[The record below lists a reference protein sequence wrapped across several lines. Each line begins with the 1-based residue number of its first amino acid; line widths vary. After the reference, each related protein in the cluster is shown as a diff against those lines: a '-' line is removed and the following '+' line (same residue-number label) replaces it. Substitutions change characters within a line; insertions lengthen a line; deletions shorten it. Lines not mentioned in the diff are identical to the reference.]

1 MEMKP
6 PSTTKWL
13 PPGFRFHP
21 TDEELIT
28 YYLVRKIGDD
38 NFIDDTITE
47 VDLNAHEPWELSG
60 KAQMMG
66 DREWYFFSLKDKKY
80 PMGCRTNR
88 ATKAGYWKATGKDKE
103 VFLKHTRCTHLLKKH
118 GDPIGMKKTL
128 VFYEGRAPKGLKSNW
143 VMHEYRL
150 HDQCACISS
159 STYNSQADS
168 KTSCTKDDTWVLCR
182 VFYKKRLQHLT
193 RNVQH
198 SPQLPSTKKVYSFV
212 GGCVSNDT
220 NSLQVSTHNK
230 VAKNDIIHCNSLPP
244 LCNGH
249 MDAIVGEDDISK
261 SLGLLAPITNLAA
274 MPLTLPITPAPTS
287 SQQTNFTYDSE
298 QFNIM
303 LNEELDTI
311 VKSIPYVALPHFPS
325 ELESLW
331 LQTSSFF
338 V

>member
-1 MEMKP
+1 MEMTPCP
-6 PSTTKWL
+6 PTCTSKWL

-28 YYLVRKIGDD
+28 YYLVRKIAED
-38 NFIDDTITE
+38 NFVDDAIPE
-47 VDLNAHEPWELSG
+47 VDLNAHEPWELPG
-60 KAQMMG
+60 QAQMMG
-66 DREWYFFSLKDKKY
+66 DREWYVFTLKDKKY

-103 VFLKHTRCTHLLKKH
+103 VILKHTRCTHLDRKH
-118 GDPIGMKKTL
+118 VRDPIGMKKTL
-128 VFYEGRAPKGLKSNW
+128 VFYEGRAPKGLKTNW

-159 STYNSQADS
+159 STYNSS
-168 KTSCTKDDTWVLCR
+168 KDDTWVLCR
-182 VFYKKRLQHLT
+182 VFYKKKLQHLT
-193 RNVQH
+193 KSVQH
-198 SPQLPSTKKVYSFV
+198 SPQRPSTKKVYSFV
-212 GGCVSNDT
+212 RDCVSNDT
-220 NSLQVSTHNK
+220 NHLQVSPYNK
-230 VAKNDIIHCNSLPP
+230 VANNDIIHCNLLPP

-249 MDAIVGEDDISK
+249 IDATLGEDDISK
-261 SLGLLAPITNLAA
+261 SIGLLAPIEELAA
-274 MPLTLPITPAPTS
+274 MPLTLPITLAS
-287 SQQTNFTYDSE
+287 SQQTNFTNDFE
-298 QFNIM
+298 QINTM

-311 VKSIPYVALPHFPS
+311 LKSIPHVALPHFPS